1 MNGSIQN
8 PMLSK
13 AGALVKHI
21 KSQQIDRDE
30 AKKSHP
36 TFYRNLE
43 EALDVRRGTQSL
55 FSIVQSNWQTK
66 NAVDFCSND
75 YLSWNTTGLIRT
87 HFLDEL
93 SRYPDFSVA
102 AGGSRVME
110 GNYPYIEETEAEIAA
125 AHGAEAGLIT
135 SSAFDANV
143 MVWTALPRPGDVIV
157 YDALVHAST
166 HEGMERSL
174 AIRKTE
180 FLHNDV
186 DSFRETLL
194 AIVDSQPL
202 IKQGKRSIIVAVESI
217 YSMEGDVCPLLD
229 LVEIAEEVSQGHG
242 NIQFVVD
249 ETHSTGLIGPKG
261 YGLVC
266 ELGLEAEI
274 AVRVYTYSKA
284 MGACGGII
292 LGSETIKSAI
302 INFSR
307 PSIYSTSL
315 PFPFVA
321 AIRAGHRLLGTPQA
335 TKGQESI
342 QILARTFFEALTSH
356 PLWPSA
362 QEKGLLSVPLAAGW
376 EERPYLTHI
385 VTVWPRQKYIY
396 WLYLHLLS
404 CSFFVLPVKQPIV
417 PVGESRLRITFHA
430 ENTPAQVTALVEQI
444 FTWMEEVMDIE
455 QGKTQ
460 KKVTRAAGEV
470 YVWMKQ
476 EGLRGF
482 GMV

>member
-194 AIVDSQPL
+194 AIIDSQPL

-229 LVEIAEEVSQGHG
+229 LVEIAEEVSHGHG

-274 AVRVYTYSKA
+274 A
-284 MGACGGII
+284 
-292 LGSETIKSAI
+292 
-302 INFSR
+302 
-307 PSIYSTSL
+307 
-315 PFPFVA
+315 
-321 AIRAGHRLLGTPQA
+321 
-335 TKGQESI
+335 GQESI

>member
-1 MNGSIQN
+1 
-8 PMLSK
+8 MLSK

-21 KSQQIDRDE
+21 RSQQVDRNG
-30 AKKSHP
+30 AKKTQP

-55 FSIVQSNWQTK
+55 FSIVQSNWQTQ

-87 HFLDEL
+87 RFLNEL
-93 SRYPDFSVA
+93 NRHPDFCVA

-143 MVWTALPRPGDVIV
+143 MVWTALPRPGDAIV

-174 AIRKTE
+174 AIRKSE
-180 FLHNDV
+180 FRHNDV
-186 DSFRETLL
+186 ESFRETLL
-194 AIVDSQPL
+194 SILDSQPL

-229 LVEIAEEVSQGHG
+229 LVEAAEEVSQEHG
-242 NIQFVVD
+242 NVQFVVD

-274 AVRVYTYSKA
+274 AVRVHTYSKA

-302 INFSR
+302 VNFSR

-321 AIRAGHRLLGTPQA
+321 AIRAGHRLLGTPEA
-335 TKGQESI
+335 TKGQENV

-385 VTVWPRQKYIY
+385 VTVWTRQKYIY

-404 CSFFVLPVKQPIV
+404 CSFYVLPVKHPVV
-417 PVGESRLRITFHA
+417 PAGESRLRITFHA
-430 ENTPAQVTALVEQI
+430 ANTPAQVTALVDQI
-444 FTWMEEVMDIE
+444 FAWIEEVKDIE
-455 QGKTQ
+455 QGRSQ
-460 KKVTRAAGEV
+460 QKVTRAAGEV
-470 YVWMKQ
+470 YAWMRR
-476 EGLRGF
+476 EGLKGF